1 MKYLVILTLLL
12 FSMSYIQAQ
21 IKSLQD
27 FQWENRLL
35 IIYAKNVD
43 SQTLNSQLNQI
54 KKQKNEFEERAL
66 KVIVLRNEKVEIWS
80 SNQPQKLDYN
90 QIMKD
95 LNIEIEKE
103 YQNLLIGKDGGVKL
117 KNNSPISN
125 IKIFNTID
133 AMPMRQREMRGGN

>member
-1 MKYLVILTLLL
+1 
-12 FSMSYIQAQ
+12 MSYIQAQ